1 MNDEGGEGGKQEE
14 MKTRCQMGLTCSRKI
29 IENSSNVLGIT
40 RGRLNKKFWAP
51 RSE

>member
-1 MNDEGGEGGKQEE
+1 MMEGGGRGKQEE

-40 RGRLNKKFWAP
+40 RGGAKQEVLGPQK
-51 RSE
+51 

>member
-1 MNDEGGEGGKQEE
+1 MEGGRGGKQEE

-40 RGRLNKKFWAP
+40 RGGGLNKKFWAP